1 MVEAIETTG
10 SDWFARP
17 IEAIETLTPLRTKEK
32 GSFLRRCPECCFGIP
47 ADSLGSAGIPQ
58 TYSSAFF
65 SFFMGLVATAISMNT
80 IATTAK
86 TASST
91 NELK

>member
-1 MVEAIETTG
+1 MLVRCEVVRFDVYREIN
-10 SDWFARP
+10 AR
-17 IEAIETLTPLRTKEK
+17 ASGKQYHRHRYRYRTRTLN
-32 GSFLRRCPECCFGIP
+32 
-47 ADSLGSAGIPQ
+47 A
-58 TYSSAFF
+58 YSSVFF
-65 SFFMGLVATAISMNT
+65 SFFMGLVATAVSMNT